1 MAKDL
6 FERIQ
11 NNKGPLGK
19 WASQA
24 EGYYV
29 FPKLEGELGPR
40 MMFHGKEILNWSIND
55 YLGLANHPEVRKADT
70 EAAIKYGAAYP
81 MGARM
86 MSGHTKYHEQL
97 ENELASFVMK
107 ESAYLLNFGY
117 QGIMSTID
125 ALVTRNDV
133 IVYDVD
139 AHACI
144 IDGVRLHSG
153 IGASAGTKTLS
164 LVL

>member
-1 MAKDL
+1 MVKDL

-11 NNKGPLGK
+11 KNKGPLGK

-29 FPKLEGELGPR
+29 FPKLEGPLSNR
-40 MMFHGKEILNWSIND
+40 MMFHGKKVINWSIND
-55 YLGLANHPEVRKADT
+55 YLGLANHPEVLKADA
-70 EAAIKYGAAYP
+70 EAASEYGAAYP

-86 MSGHTKYHEQL
+86 MSGHTSWHEQL
-97 ENELASFVMK
+97 EQELASFVGK

-117 QGIMSTID
+117 QGMVSTID
-125 ALVTRNDV
+125 ALVSKNDV

-139 AHACI
+139 SHACI
-144 IDGVRLHSG
+144 IDGVRLHMG
-153 IGASAGTKTLS
+153 KRLS
-164 LVL
+164 LIHI